1 MQNDMWFWVGLC
13 NTQAQSIGLHRDA
26 STLDIDP
33 ARKRLRRRLWWC
45 LFARDRMVALAL
57 RRPTQVN
64 EEISDVTPL
73 RLADFAIESIDSA
86 VIATIGCK
94 YMRDVSRQ
102 RRLALMFIEK
112 VNLCRCLGLI
122 LFAQY
127 SPASI
132 PSNGPTNKTTIT
144 LVPRQLSDTELE
156 RCSRKL
162 DTWVRNLPREI
173 DIDVPLSRE
182 GRDTGEKVL
191 LIHSS
196 MLRMIYYATCSAL
209 YQPRAFAQGR
219 EQQIPALTANKLT
232 DTVRQ
237 RLHTAAS
244 KTADILHQINRLDL
258 ARFLPA
264 AGLTAI
270 RPAAIV
276 HLVNITS
283 TNHVI
288 RDKST
293 WSFRQCLQLLGQL
306 KDIYPAA
313 DYEAACLHH
322 AVQLQCGRKGHPYS
336 LIQHIRLGTD
346 KVDSLEKMLQQ
357 GPSQHQTTGFVILS
371 DTLDSSSGASS
382 TNKQS
387 SDHIEDIN
395 QETPGVRQEDSLD
408 RTQDLLFEEWLTH
421 YDKGLDTRSSMCPES
436 SRADE
441 RASHHSQSRDS
452 DEQTDSLSEMPENF
466 GLKSHLHE
474 QHNRLSSSPS
484 TLLFLAEEPS
494 YTDGTLM
501 MTGDLEEDL
510 GLYEDDMSI

>member
-1 MQNDMWFWVGLC
+1 
-13 NTQAQSIGLHRDA
+13 
-26 STLDIDP
+26 
-33 ARKRLRRRLWWC
+33 
-45 LFARDRMVALAL
+45 MVALAL
-57 RRPTQVN
+57 RQPTQIN
-64 EEISDVTPL
+64 EAISDVSTL
-73 RLADFAIESIDSA
+73 RLADFDIESMDST
-86 VIATIGCK
+86 VIATIGRK
-94 YMRDVSRQ
+94 YMRDVSHQ

-122 LFAQY
+122 LSAQY
-127 SPASI
+127 SPDSI
-132 PSNGPTNKTTIT
+132 PSNGPNNKTTIT
-144 LVPRQLSDTELE
+144 LVPRQLSDVELE

-182 GRDTGEKVL
+182 GRDTGERIL

-219 EQQIPALTANKLT
+219 EQQSPTLTENKLT

-283 TNHVI
+283 TNHVV

-293 WSFRQCLQLLGQL
+293 WSFRQCLHLLGQL

-313 DYEAACLHH
+313 DYEAAYIHH
-322 AVQLQCGRKGHPYS
+322 AVQLQYGNKGHAYS

-346 KVDSLEKMLQQ
+346 KIDSLDEMLQQ
-357 GPSQHQTTGFVILS
+357 SSSSRGNCQRQPTGFVTSS
-371 DTLDSSSGASS
+371 DSPNPNSGASS
-382 TNKQS
+382 ANKQS
-387 SDHIEDIN
+387 SEYTEDITH
-395 QETPGVRQEDSLD
+395 ETPGVRQEDSLD
-408 RTQDLLFEEWLTH
+408 RTQDLIFEEWLIQC
-421 YDKGLDTRSSMCPES
+421 DKGLDTRSSIQPES
-436 SRADE
+436 LGNDDFMSTNNE
-441 RASHHSQSRDS
+441 SQASGEKMDS
-452 DEQTDSLSEMPENF
+452 TPEMAENS
-466 GLKSHLHE
+466 GLESFCHG
-474 QHNRLSSSPS
+474 QHAHRFSSPAM
-484 TLLFLAEEPS
+484 LLPLVEESS
-494 YTDGTLM
+494 YTDSILM

-510 GLYEDDMSI
+510 GLYESHKPI